1 MNWLDT
7 AWIALA
13 SASATL
19 GLLHLLIWRSRT
31 SEFAH
36 LLFFA
41 LTSSIAAVA
50 AFGLAMMQSVT
61 AEHYAAAHVPLSI
74 EGVDGKGAM
83 LRFVLPW
90 VGDSLGST
98 DLRLCL
104 RSMMTP
110 RC

>member
-1 MNWLDT
+1 MNWSGYRVDRAGLGIGH
-7 AWIALA
+7 ARIAAPAHLA
-13 SASATL
+13 QSNV
-19 GLLHLLIWRSRT
+19 GIPP
-31 SEFAH
+31 

-50 AFGLAMMQSVT
+50 AFELAMMQSVT

-74 EGVDGKGAM
+74 EGVDGKGAL

-90 VGDSLGST
+90 LGDSLGAT